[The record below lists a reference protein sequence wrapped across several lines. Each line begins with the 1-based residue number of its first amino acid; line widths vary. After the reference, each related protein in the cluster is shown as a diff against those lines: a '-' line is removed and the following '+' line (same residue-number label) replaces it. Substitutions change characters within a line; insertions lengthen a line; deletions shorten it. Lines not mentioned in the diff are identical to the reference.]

1 MKRIERKKILA
12 FGASN
17 SRNSIN
23 KRLAGYTA
31 SLLNDIEMHLLDLN
45 DFEMPIYSIDI
56 EKETGIPETVYRFK
70 SYIDDADGI
79 IISFAEHN
87 GHYTAVFKNIF
98 DWLTRI
104 NRNIWQNKPMFLL
117 ATAPGS
123 RGAKKVLENA
133 VIDMGRKGG
142 DIVAVFSLPSI
153 WDNYNENDGITDQTL
168 KKAFEGQLLR
178 FKKALFNNV
187 STVQIEN

>member
-1 MKRIERKKILA
+1 MKKIMA

-23 KRLAGYTA
+23 KKLANYAGLQMEETSA
-31 SLLNDIEMHLLDLN
+31 ELLDLN
-45 DFEMPIYSIDI
+45 DFDMPIYSIDI
-56 EKETGIPETVYRFK
+56 EKETGIPEAVYRFK
-70 SYIDDADGI
+70 SYIDEADGI

-104 NRNIWQNKPMFLL
+104 SRNVWQNKPMFLL
-117 ATAPGS
+117 AAAPGS
-123 RGAKKVLENA
+123 RGANKVLDIA
-133 VIDMGRKGG
+133 IIDMGRKGG
-142 DIVAVFSLPSI
+142 EIVAAFSLPSI
-153 WDNYNENDGITDQTL
+153 WDNFNENDGITDQSL
-168 KKAFEGQLLR
+168 KNAFEEQLSR

-187 STVQIEN
+187 STAQIEN

>member
-1 MKRIERKKILA
+1 MKKILA

-17 SRNSIN
+17 SKNSIN
-23 KRLAGYTA
+23 KRVANFVGLQ
-31 SLLNDIEMHLLDLN
+31 IEDTSVELLDLN

-56 EKETGIPETVYRFK
+56 EKETGIPETVYHFK
-70 SYIDDADGI
+70 SNIEKVDGI

-153 WDNYNENDGITDQTL
+153 WDNYNENDGITDQIL
-168 KKAFEGQLLR
+168 KKEFDEQLAK

>member
-1 MKRIERKKILA
+1 MKKILA

-17 SRNSIN
+17 SKNSIN
-23 KRLAGYTA
+23 KKIANYVGVQ
-31 SLLNDIEMHLLDLN
+31 IEDSSVELLDLN

-56 EKETGIPETVYRFK
+56 EKDKGIPEAVNRFK
-70 SYIDDADGI
+70 SYIDEVEGI

-87 GHYTAVFKNIF
+87 GYYTAVFKNIF

-104 NRNIWQNKPMFLL
+104 NRNVWQNKPMFLL

-123 RGAKKVLENA
+123 RGGKKVLESA
-133 VIDMGRKGG
+133 VVDMGRKGG

-153 WDNYNENDGITDQTL
+153 WENFNENDGITDRSL
-168 KKAFEGQLLR
+168 KKAFEEQLLE
-178 FKKALFNNV
+178 FKKALFDRV
-187 STVQIEN
+187 STEQIEN

>member
-1 MKRIERKKILA
+1 
-12 FGASN
+12 
-17 SRNSIN
+17 
-23 KRLAGYTA
+23 
-31 SLLNDIEMHLLDLN
+31 
-45 DFEMPIYSIDI
+45 
-56 EKETGIPETVYRFK
+56 
-70 SYIDDADGI
+70 
-79 IISFAEHN
+79 
-87 GHYTAVFKNIF
+87 
-98 DWLTRI
+98 
-104 NRNIWQNKPMFLL
+104 MFLL

>member
-87 GHYTAVFKNIF
+87 GHYTAVFK
-98 DWLTRI
+98 
-104 NRNIWQNKPMFLL
+104 K
-117 ATAPGS
+117 
-123 RGAKKVLENA
+123 
-133 VIDMGRKGG
+133 
-142 DIVAVFSLPSI
+142 IVKFSFCFSTPRHDTQKNEFSMIPSLSFI
-153 WDNYNENDGITDQTL
+153 
-168 KKAFEGQLLR
+168 
-178 FKKALFNNV
+178 
-187 STVQIEN
+187 